1 MLLTPML
8 TVVVAHTFPLHAEID
23 LGPLALRVGTAYRF
37 LITVESVAGKK
48 GESKIDT
55 GAAAKLDDLAKV
67 VETVLLGM
75 EKLAVHR
82 NGHVFTVTEF
92 DGSPVRK
99 VTFEFREAGPKPI
112 VRWVPPRK

>member
-1 MLLTPML
+1 
-8 TVVVAHTFPLHAEID
+8 
-23 LGPLALRVGTAYRF
+23 
-37 LITVESVAGKK
+37 
-48 GESKIDT
+48 
-55 GAAAKLDDLAKV
+55 
-67 VETVLLGM
+67 M

-99 VTFEFREAGPKPI
+99 VTFEFREPGPKPI